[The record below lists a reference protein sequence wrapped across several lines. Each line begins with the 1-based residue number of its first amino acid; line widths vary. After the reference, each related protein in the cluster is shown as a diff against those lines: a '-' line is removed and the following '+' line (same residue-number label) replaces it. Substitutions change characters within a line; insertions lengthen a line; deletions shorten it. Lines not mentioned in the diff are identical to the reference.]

1 MIDYLRVVEMK
12 ILQFACL
19 TCLISIVILLSGCA
33 VGTTVNTYDIPG
45 CVENPD
51 NIIDSIET
59 TLAPADWSSE
69 EHNITIVGNVL
80 VIRTTE
86 RNHRNIK
93 KHFKRLVDAE
103 CEKAERAEMTE
114 TEESQE

>member
-1 MIDYLRVVEMK
+1 MK

-19 TCLISIVILLSGCA
+19 MCLISIVILVCGRA
-33 VGTTVNTYDIPG
+33 VSTSVNTYEIPP

-69 EHNITIVGNVL
+69 EHNITIVGDVL

-103 CEKAERAEMTE
+103 CEKNAEAVEV
-114 TEESQE
+114 EESQD